1 MTVNQIQ
8 ALGNLLQYY
17 YSDLVYIRDFQRY
30 KNGKLEI
37 DYYLGV
43 SIGTFK
49 SFINEYRVA
58 RNVEKSK
65 TDFLLQLTMRWVNT
79 KRPNNVDGFANFLKE
94 KGITHGKVMTSL
106 ASKILF
112 LNDPWKILP
121 LDNLAK
127 QASGL
132 KTNIY
137 SHYLPRVEE
146 FKKEHTL
153 EIESCLNSVIQ
164 HLKIIENDFNGEIE
178 NVEMIRYNRFVDKLL
193 WTMGRINN
201 K

>member
-1 MTVNQIQ
+1 MTTEQVQ
-8 ALGNLLQYY
+8 ALGNLLQFYH
-17 YSDLVYIRDFQRY
+17 SDLTYIRDFQRY
-30 KNGKLEI
+30 KHGKL
-37 DYYLGV
+37 DTGYYL
-43 SIGTFK
+43 SESNGTFK

-65 TDFLLQLTMRWVNT
+65 TDLLLQLTMQWVKKKNS
-79 KRPNNVDGFANFLKE
+79 NYVDDFAKLLKE

-106 ASKILF
+106 SSKILF
-112 LNDPWKILP
+112 LNDPWTILP

-127 QASGL
+127 QAVGL

-137 SHYLPRVEE
+137 SQYLPRVEE
-146 FKKEHTL
+146 FKQKNKR
-153 EIESCLNSVIQ
+153 EIESCLNSVSK

-178 NVEMIRYNRFVDKLL
+178 NIEMIRYNRFVDKLL
-193 WTMGRINN
+193 WTIGRS

>member
-1 MTVNQIQ
+1 MTNVQIQ

-17 YSDLVYIRDFQRY
+17 RSDLTYIREFKRY
-30 KNGKLEI
+30 KLGKTETG
-37 DYYLGV
+37 YYL
-43 SIGTFK
+43 SLSYGTFK

-65 TDFLLQLTMRWVNT
+65 TDFLLQLTMQWVNT
-79 KRPNNVDGFANFLKE
+79 KGQKNVDVFAKLLKE

-112 LNDPWKILP
+112 LNDPWTILP

-127 QASGL
+127 QAVGL

-137 SHYLPRVEE
+137 SHYIPKVDE
-146 FKKEHTL
+146 FKQKNKR
-153 EIESCLNSVIQ
+153 EIDSCLNSVSH
-164 HLKIIENDFNGEIE
+164 HLKIIEVDFKDEVE
-178 NVEMIRYNRFVDKLL
+178 NIEMIRYNRFVDKLL
-193 WTMGRINN
+193 WTIGRYE
-201 K
+201 

>member
-1 MTVNQIQ
+1 MTTTQIQ

-17 YSDLVYIRDFQRY
+17 HSDLTYIRDFQLY
-30 KNGKLEI
+30 KRGKL
-37 DYYLGV
+37 DTGYYL
-43 SIGTFK
+43 SESNGTFK

-58 RNVEKSK
+58 RNVEKAK
-65 TDFLLQLTMRWVNT
+65 TDSLLQITMQWVKKKNS
-79 KRPNNVDGFANFLKE
+79 NNVDDFATFLKE

-112 LNDPWKILP
+112 LNDPWTILP

-127 QASGL
+127 QAVGL

-137 SHYLPRVEE
+137 SQYIPRVEE
-146 FKKEHTL
+146 FKKENKR
-153 EIESCLNSVIQ
+153 EIDSCLNSVSQ
-164 HLKIIENDFNGEIE
+164 HLKIIENDFNVEIE
-178 NVEMIRYNRFVDKLL
+178 NIEMIRYNRFVDKLL
-193 WTMGRINN
+193 WTMGRT

>member
-8 ALGNLLQYY
+8 ALGNLLQFY

-30 KNGKLEI
+30 KNGKLET
-37 DYYLGV
+37 DYYLGL
-43 SIGTFK
+43 SSGTFK

-65 TDFLLQLTMRWVNT
+65 TDFLLQLTMQWVNT
-79 KRPNNVDGFANFLKE
+79 KGQKNVDVFAKLLKE

-112 LNDPWKILP
+112 LNDPWTILP

-127 QASGL
+127 QAVGL

-137 SHYLPRVEE
+137 SEYLPKVDE
-146 FKKEHTL
+146 FKQKNKR
-153 EIESCLNSVIQ
+153 EIDSCLNSVSQ
-164 HLKIIENDFNGEIE
+164 HLKIIEVDFKDEVE
-178 NVEMIRYNRFVDKLL
+178 NIEMIRYNRFVDKLL
-193 WTMGRINN
+193 WTIGRYE
-201 K
+201 